1 MYKRIRP
8 RVNQSATTV
17 VVRFDSIDTGP
28 VRVGNSPDPERE
40 SWEMMILRNRS
51 DDGDDDDAL
60 AF

>member
-40 SWEMMILRNRS
+40 SWETMIRRNRS
-51 DDGDDDDAL
+51 DDGDDDDVV